1 MGKLAPFTSILFA
14 LGAFA
19 IVGLPPF
26 AGFWSKLSFL
36 VAAANS
42 NLIMIIAL
50 ILMISIVEIVYYMRV
65 VNRIFFFKRT
75 TGLLARRPTFNA
87 YIVMSILA
95 LMVLGIG
102 FFPDT
107 VSGYL
112 QAAADSLFDKTQ
124 YIHSVLTTTI
134 Q

>member
-1 MGKLAPFTSILFA
+1 
-14 LGAFA
+14 
-19 IVGLPPF
+19 
-26 AGFWSKLSFL
+26 
-36 VAAANS
+36 
-42 NLIMIIAL
+42 
-50 ILMISIVEIVYYMRV
+50 
-65 VNRIFFFKRT
+65 
-75 TGLLARRPTFNA
+75 
-87 YIVMSILA
+87 MSILA